1 MITTEVLAKRKTR
14 KNTVCSLE
22 KIINQGNER
31 FFVKEEGNILW
42 YFTTKYEKEDGSF
55 ECIEP
60 PYGIGDTNYELA
72 IDTIMKFLK
81 IA

>member
-1 MITTEVLAKRKTR
+1 MINTIVLFTKKTK
-14 KNTVCSLE
+14 KNTKCSLE
-22 KIINQGNER
+22 KIINDGNER
-31 FFVKEEGNILW
+31 IFLKEEGTILW

-60 PYGIGDTNYELA
+60 PYGIGGTNYELA